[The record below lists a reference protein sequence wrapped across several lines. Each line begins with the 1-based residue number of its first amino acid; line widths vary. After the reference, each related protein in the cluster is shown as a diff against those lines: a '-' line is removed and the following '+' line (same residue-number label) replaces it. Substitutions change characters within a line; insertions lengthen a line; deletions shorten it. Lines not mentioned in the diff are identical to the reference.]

1 MKKNI
6 TVVGYFAAMLGIL
19 YYVFLVPEPTNK
31 QIVYTVFYAM
41 VIIVL
46 SIQREEN

>member
-1 MKKNI
+1 MKKFI
-6 TVVGYFAAMLGIL
+6 SAVGYLAVLVGIL

-31 QIVYTVFYAM
+31 QVMYAIFYAM

-46 SIQREEN
+46 SIQKEEN